1 MTPHDEAR
9 LIAAARK
16 GDSRA
21 FAALVDA
28 HQQAV
33 RGFLRRFAGHWADA
47 DDLAQEAFL
56 TSWRKLARFE
66 GRSSFRSWVSGI
78 GFRIARDA
86 RRAHGRAQMRDSDWL
101 GEQDHADEYAPIED
115 RIAVERAMAQ
125 LPDDQRAAVA
135 LCLGEGFSHSEA
147 AAILNLPLGTV
158 KSHVTRGRERLLRAL
173 ETDDGR

>member
-1 MTPHDEAR
+1 MPPNDEAR

-33 RGFLRRFAGHWADA
+33 RGFLRRFAGDWADS
-47 DDLAQEAFL
+47 DDLAQEAFV
-56 TSWRKLARFE
+56 TAWSKLARFE

-86 RRAHGRAQMRDSDWL
+86 KRSHGRARVRDRDWL
-101 GEQDHADEYAPIED
+101 SEQDNEEGSSPIED
-115 RIAVERAMAQ
+115 RLAVQRAMAA

-147 AAILNLPLGTV
+147 AEILKMPLGTV

-173 ETDDGR
+173 ETNDGR

>member
-1 MTPHDEAR
+1 MTPNDEAR

-47 DDLAQEAFL
+47 DDLAQEAFV
-56 TSWRKLARFE
+56 TAWRKLARFE
-66 GRSSFRSWVSGI
+66 GRSSFRSWVCGI

-86 RRAHGRAQMRDSDWL
+86 RRSHGRAQVRDSDWL
-101 GEQDHADEYAPIED
+101 ADQENADAGAPIED
-115 RIAVERAMAQ
+115 QIAVQRAMAS
-125 LPDDQRAAVA
+125 LPDDQRAVVA
-135 LCLGEGFSHSEA
+135 LCLGEGFSHAEA
-147 AAILNLPLGTV
+147 AAILKLPLGTV

-173 ETDDGR
+173 EPTHG

>member
-33 RGFLRRFAGHWADA
+33 RGFLRRYTRHWADA
-47 DDLAQEAFL
+47 DDIAQEAFV
-56 TSWRKLARFE
+56 TAWRKLAAFE

-86 RRAHGRAQMRDSDWL
+86 RRSHGRAQVRETDWIAAQSYASD
-101 GEQDHADEYAPIED
+101 EAPLED
-115 RIAVERAMAQ
+115 RIALQRALGD
-125 LPDDQRAAVA
+125 LPDEQRAAVA

-147 AAILNLPLGTV
+147 ASILKLPLGTV
-158 KSHVTRGRERLLRAL
+158 KSHVSRGREKLLRAL
-173 ETDDGR
+173 EGDDER

>member
-1 MTPHDEAR
+1 MSPHDEAR

-21 FAALVDA
+21 YAALVDA

-47 DDLAQEAFL
+47 DDLAQEAFV
-56 TSWRKLARFE
+56 TAWAKLSRFE

-86 RRAHGRAQMRDSDWL
+86 KRSHGRAQVRESDWL
-101 GEQDHADEYAPIED
+101 NDQDNGEGDTAPIED
-115 RIAVERAMAQ
+115 RIAVQRAM
-125 LPDDQRAAVA
+125 LELTDEQRAAIA
-135 LCLGEGFSHSEA
+135 LCLGEGFSHTEA
-147 AAILNLPLGTV
+147 AEILRMPLGTL
-158 KSHVTRGRERLLRAL
+158 KSHISRGRERLLRAL
-173 ETDDGR
+173 EAQDG

>member
-1 MTPHDEAR
+1 MTPNDEAR

-47 DDLAQEAFL
+47 DDLAQEAFV
-56 TSWRKLARFE
+56 TAWRKLARFE

-86 RRAHGRAQMRDSDWL
+86 KRAHGRAQVRDSDWL
-101 GEQDHADEYAPIED
+101 AEQDDEEGSAPLED
-115 RIAVERAMAQ
+115 RIAV
-125 LPDDQRAAVA
+125 AARDGGVA
-135 LCLGEGFSHSEA
+135 GRSA
-147 AAILNLPLGTV
+147 
-158 KSHVTRGRERLLRAL
+158 RGGGAVFGRRLLAQRSS
-173 ETDDGR
+173 RRS

>member
-1 MTPHDEAR
+1 MSPHDEAR
-9 LIAAARK
+9 LINAARK

-21 FAALVDA
+21 YAALVDA

-47 DDLAQEAFL
+47 DDLAQEAFV
-56 TSWRKLARFE
+56 TAWRKLARFE

-86 RRAHGRAQMRDSDWL
+86 KRAHGRAQVRDSDWL
-101 GEQDHADEYAPIED
+101 NEQDVGEEGAPVED
-115 RIAVERAMAQ
+115 RIAVTRAMAE
-125 LPDDQRAAVA
+125 LPDEQRAVVA

-147 AAILNLPLGTV
+147 AEILKLPLGTV

>member
-1 MTPHDEAR
+1 MSPHDEAR
-9 LIAAARK
+9 LIAAARN

-47 DDLAQEAFL
+47 DDLAQEAFV
-56 TSWRKLARFE
+56 TAWRKLARFE

-78 GFRIARDA
+78 GVRLARDA
-86 RRAHGRAQMRDSDWL
+86 KRSHGRSQVRDGAWL
-101 GEQDHADEYAPIED
+101 AEQNAEESGAPIED
-115 RIAVERAMAQ
+115 QMAVQRAMAE
-125 LPDDQRAAVA
+125 LPDEQRAVVA

-147 AAILNLPLGTV
+147 AAVLKLPLGTV
-158 KSHVTRGRERLLRAL
+158 KSHVTRGRERLLRVL
-173 ETDDGR
+173 EGDDGR

>member
-1 MTPHDEAR
+1 MSPYDEAR
-9 LIAAARK
+9 LISRARK

-33 RGFLRRFAGHWADA
+33 RGFLRRFAGHWAGA
-47 DDLAQEAFL
+47 DDIAQEAFV
-56 TSWRKLARFE
+56 TAWSKLDRFE

-86 RRAHGRAQMRDSDWL
+86 RRAHGRSQERDADWL
-101 GEQDHADEYAPIED
+101 AEQEEGESEAPIED
-115 RIAVERAMAQ
+115 RIALQRAMAE

-147 AAILNLPLGTV
+147 AEILKLPLGTV
-158 KSHVTRGRERLLRAL
+158 KSHVMRGRERLLGAL
-173 ETDDGR
+173 ETHDGR

>member
-1 MTPHDEAR
+1 MSPHDEAR

-16 GDSRA
+16 GDGRA

-47 DDLAQEAFL
+47 DDLAQEAFV
-56 TSWRKLARFE
+56 TAWRKLARFE

-86 RRAHGRAQMRDSDWL
+86 KRAHGRAQVRDSDWL
-101 GEQDHADEYAPIED
+101 EDQSNAEAASPVED
-115 RIAVERAMAQ
+115 RVAIARAMAD
-125 LPDDQRAAVA
+125 LPDEQRAVVA

-147 AAILNLPLGTV
+147 AQILKLPLGTV
-158 KSHVTRGRERLLRAL
+158 KSHVSRGRERLVRAL
-173 ETDDGR
+173 ETN

>member
-1 MTPHDEAR
+1 MSPHDEAR
-9 LIAAARK
+9 LIAAARE

-47 DDLAQEAFL
+47 DDIAQEAFV
-56 TSWRKLARFE
+56 TAWRKLASFE

-86 RRAHGRAQMRDSDWL
+86 RRAHGRAQVRDTEWVA
-101 GEQDHADEYAPIED
+101 EQDDVEGGAPLED
-115 RIAVERAMAQ
+115 RIALQRAMAD
-125 LPDDQRAAVA
+125 LPDEQRAAVA

-147 AAILNLPLGTV
+147 AEILKLPLGTV
-158 KSHVTRGRERLLRAL
+158 KSHVARGRGRLLRAL
-173 ETDDGR
+173 ETNDGR

>member
-9 LIAAARK
+9 LIAAARR

-47 DDLAQEAFL
+47 DDLAQEAFV
-56 TSWRKLARFE
+56 TAWRKLASFE

-86 RRAHGRAQMRDSDWL
+86 KRAHGRAQARDSDWL
-101 GEQDHADEYAPIED
+101 SEHENVEGGAPVED
-115 RIAVERAMAQ
+115 RIAVQRAMAQ

-147 AAILNLPLGTV
+147 ADILKMPLGTV
-158 KSHVTRGRERLLRAL
+158 KSHVMRGRERLLRAL

>member
-1 MTPHDEAR
+1 MSPHDEAR
-9 LIAAARK
+9 LIAAARR

-47 DDLAQEAFL
+47 DEIAQEAFV
-56 TSWRKLARFE
+56 TAWRKLTRFE

-86 RRAHGRAQMRDSDWL
+86 KRAHSRAQARDTDWL
-101 GEQDHADEYAPIED
+101 LEQGEGEGSSPLED
-115 RIAVERAMAQ
+115 RIALDRAMAE

-147 AAILNLPLGTV
+147 ASILKLPLGTV

-173 ETDDGR
+173 EVHDER